1 MVETDEMGEIDMKLR
16 YIISNTSILDLQ
28 SKRNILQT
36 VMVYCNNEKYIVQPD
51 GNKLYIILESQGD
64 KNECS
69 IRLDYIKDKNIINII
84 YNIVRSRSDKLNIS
98 AIQ

>member
-51 GNKLYIILESQGD
+51 GTKLYIILESKGD